1 LSTLIYITG
10 PTASGKSSL
19 AIELAL
25 KLNAEIVSS
34 DARQIY
40 RFMEIGTGKVPV
52 NQRKGV
58 VHHFLDIITPDQLYT
73 SGRFEHEASI
83 LLGELFKKREFVILT
98 GGSGMYAE
106 SLLYGLDE
114 LPVADP
120 KIRIELETQLKE
132 QGLGTLL
139 EELQLKDPETWE
151 KIDRKNPVRILRALE
166 ILRVTGEKPSTL
178 RTGKRKVHP
187 FRILALGIQ
196 KERKE
201 LYKTINKR
209 VEEMFTEGWVE
220 ETKELLKMGYTS
232 DSHGLNSIGYRE
244 IVEFLEGN
252 LTYSELVETIS
263 RDTRRYAKRQMTWF
277 RKDTNIIWDDNWN
290 PEKIIKLL

>member
-25 KLNAEIVSS
+25 KLNAEILSS

-40 RFMEIGTGKVPV
+40 KFMDIGTGKVPV

-178 RTGKRKVHP
+178 RTGKRKEHP
-187 FRILALGIQ
+187 FKILALGIQ

-201 LYKTINKR
+201 LYKTINNR
-209 VEEMFTEGWVE
+209 VEEMFAEGWVE

-232 DSHGLNSIGYRE
+232 DSPGLNSIGYRE
-244 IVEFLEGN
+244 IVEFLAGN

-277 RKDTNIIWDDNWN
+277 RKDTNIIWDENWN